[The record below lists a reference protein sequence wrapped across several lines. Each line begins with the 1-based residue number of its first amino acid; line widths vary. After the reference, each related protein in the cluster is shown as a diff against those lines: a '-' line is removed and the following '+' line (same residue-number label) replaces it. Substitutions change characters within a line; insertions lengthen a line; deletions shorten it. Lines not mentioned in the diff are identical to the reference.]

1 MRLTRTVALA
11 AAALLAAAPAFAQDP
26 SPVGLWKNIDDVS
39 GKPKPAFAQ
48 DPSPVGLW
56 KNIDD
61 VSGKPKAL
69 IRITEENGAL
79 QGKIE
84 KLYRGPTEE
93 QNPVCDKCTDAR
105 KDKPIVGMVIVS
117 GLKKDGSEYNGGEIL
132 DPNNGKVY
140 KSKLEVADGGKKLKV
155 RGYIGIPM
163 LGRSQTWE
171 RQE

>member
-26 SPVGLWKNIDDVS
+26 SPI
-39 GKPKPAFAQ
+39 
-48 DPSPVGLW
+48 GLW

-69 IRITEENGAL
+69 IRITEENGVV

-84 KLYRGPTEE
+84 KLFRAAGED

-105 KDKPIVGMVIVS
+105 KNQPILGMVFMS

-132 DPNNGKVY
+132 DPDNGKVY
-140 KSKLEVADGGKKLKV
+140 KSKLKVADGGKKLEV
-155 RGYIGIPM
+155 RGYIGVPL
-163 LGRSQTWE
+163 LGRSQTWL